1 MGRKLSGIAVVV
13 CLAIAPAALAK
24 PADYVGD
31 FGDRHPGS
39 EASAKL
45 LVRQGV
51 PTLLKRFEF
60 SGLVADCED
69 GTAVEVAG
77 DTNEPTELELRGN
90 KYRFETRIGEGSSAL
105 EVVGKVSASGRKI
118 KGRAEYETKARG
130 GCETEARFVLKR

>member
-1 MGRKLSGIAVVV
+1 MGRKLAGIAVVV
-13 CLAIAPAALAK
+13 ALAIPTAALAK
-24 PADYVGD
+24 PANYEGE
-31 FGDRHPGS
+31 FKRHPDS
-39 EASAKL
+39 VVTAKL
-45 LVRQGV
+45 QVRNGA

-77 DTNEPTELELRGN
+77 DTNEPAELERRGN
-90 KYRFETRIGEGSSAL
+90 KYRFETEIGEGASAL

-130 GCETEARFVLKR
+130 GCEAEARFVLKR